1 MVRHFCTTINGQW
14 SYNTSPNSLPLESR
28 WKIAN
33 ENGFAENQVWYTLSQ
48 IYIYGGC
55 LATPMQS
62 RRERVKRYYMC
73 GVVDILVGSS
83 CYLLFSRT
91 SKGLLNLLDRPFIA
105 CRGKLFALLAAK
117 RPKKG
122 AEPEQPSYIKK
133 DHSLHH
139 H

>member
-1 MVRHFCTTINGQW
+1 MKMASQ
-14 SYNTSPNSLPLESR
+14 
-28 WKIAN
+28 KIRS
-33 ENGFAENQVWYTLSQ
+33 GTLYLKY
-48 IYIYGGC
+48 IYIWRLPC
-55 LATPMQS
+55 NSNAITK
-62 RRERVKRYYMC
+62 RESKAVC

-139 H
+139 HWFLLLLLHTYIYSKSSLNMISGSEN

>member
-1 MVRHFCTTINGQW
+1 M
-14 SYNTSPNSLPLESR
+14 
-28 WKIAN
+28 
-33 ENGFAENQVWYTLSQ
+33 
-48 IYIYGGC
+48 
-55 LATPMQS
+55 
-62 RRERVKRYYMC
+62 
-73 GVVDILVGSS
+73 VDILVVATSS
-83 CYLLFSRT
+83 PRT

-139 H
+139 R

>member
-1 MVRHFCTTINGQW
+1 MKMASQ
-14 SYNTSPNSLPLESR
+14 
-28 WKIAN
+28 KIRS
-33 ENGFAENQVWYTLSQ
+33 GTLYLKY
-48 IYIYGGC
+48 IYIYMEAALQLQC
-55 LATPMQS
+55 NHK
-62 RRERVKRYYMC
+62 ERVKRYYMC

>member
-1 MVRHFCTTINGQW
+1 MVRHFCTTISGQW
-14 SYNTSPNSLPLESR
+14 SYNTSPNSLPLGSR

-48 IYIYGGC
+48 IYIYIWRLPC
-55 LATPMQS
+55 NSNAITK
-62 RRERVKRYYMC
+62 RESKAVC

>member
-1 MVRHFCTTINGQW
+1 MENCKWKWLRRKSGLVHFISN
-14 SYNTSPNSLPLESR
+14 
-28 WKIAN
+28 
-33 ENGFAENQVWYTLSQ
+33 
-48 IYIYGGC
+48 IYIYIWRLPC
-55 LATPMQS
+55 NSNAITK
-62 RRERVKRYYMC
+62 RESKAVC

-139 H
+139 HWFLLLLLHTYIYSKSSLNMISGSEN